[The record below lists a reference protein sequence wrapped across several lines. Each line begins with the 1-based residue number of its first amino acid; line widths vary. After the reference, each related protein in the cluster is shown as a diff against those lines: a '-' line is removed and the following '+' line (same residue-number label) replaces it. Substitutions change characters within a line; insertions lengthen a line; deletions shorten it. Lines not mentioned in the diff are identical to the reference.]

1 MQSWDLAMATKY
13 TRKATVFPGREELG
27 RKEGK
32 MEGWTDIKRYGKKI
46 KRQMERKNMDER

>member
-1 MQSWDLAMATKY
+1 MATKY